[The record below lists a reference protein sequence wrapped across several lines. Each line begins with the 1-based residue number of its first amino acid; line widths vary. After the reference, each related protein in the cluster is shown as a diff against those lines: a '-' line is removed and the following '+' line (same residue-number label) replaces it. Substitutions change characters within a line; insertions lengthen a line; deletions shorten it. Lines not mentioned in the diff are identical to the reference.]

1 MADIEDI
8 DKSDCCG
15 NGCANCVLDIPKKKP
30 VVTNKTQQPN
40 ILTKYTAFRLLTK
53 TRHNSS
59 CGIIINVLELHF
71 KSCRCRESGG
81 SDFILDISPGYHL
94 MMRRR
99 QTDADENVECGPP
112 IGRKEGELKR
122 QYLLRPYSPYW
133 WDVME
138 MEFKIL
144 VNLKIKGPMSIFLGE
159 LQIGDEVEFRGPI
172 GQFEHVID
180 SEGDNMLLII
190 TQGVAV
196 APVIPI
202 IESVLHN
209 DDDLTRII
217 HLACFENVEHIYFRN
232 KLYDFQKYWNYKV
245 HIYLAHELCAGKE
258 CITNSTCLVKC
269 STFKSKL
276 KYKENLHPFRL
287 SIEELEAIV
296 CPLKTQIEN
305 ISAILAGRREFQ
317 NNFKLLLSSDTIG
330 IKEEN
335 VYLL

>member
-8 DKSDCCG
+8 DESDCCG

-30 VVTNKTQQPN
+30 VVTNKTQQQN
-40 ILTKYTAFRLLTK
+40 ILTNYTPFRLLAK

-59 CGIIINVLELHF
+59 SRIINVWELHF
-71 KSCRCRESGG
+71 KSCRCRESEC

-94 MMRRR
+94 MVRRR
-99 QTDADENVECGPP
+99 QTDAGENVEYDPP
-112 IGRKEGELKR
+112 IGHKEGELKR
-122 QYLLRPYSPYW
+122 KYLLRPYSPYW

-144 VNLKIKGPMSIFLGE
+144 VNLKLKGPMSNFLRE

-180 SEGDNMLLII
+180 SKGDNMLLII

-202 IESVLHN
+202 IESILHN

-217 HLACFENVEHIYFRN
+217 HLTCFENVEHIYFRN
-232 KLYDFQKYWNYKV
+232 RLYDFQKYWNYKV
-245 HIYLAHELCAGKE
+245 HIYLAHELCGNKE
-258 CITNSTCLVKC
+258 CITNSTCLETC
-269 STFKSKL
+269 STFKSKF

-287 SIEELEAIV
+287 GEEELEAIV
-296 CPLKTQIEN
+296 CPLKMQIEN
-305 ISAILAGRREFQ
+305 ISAILAGTGRFQ
-317 NNFKLLLSSDTIG
+317 NNFKVLLSSDTIG